1 MIGALRRIV
10 QLFSRKRK
18 RKDDDFNLLEALA
31 DHAPDIFRDELLA
44 KHLDRTTSS
53 LLWQTS
59 RKLKEAVE
67 ACESF
72 SVVCSHCNPDSK
84 LTFSHKYH
92 CICPMNCPVQHYVNP
107 ELFLTLELAKWAKEN
122 GAKFD
127 AKFALRAV
135 VWGTTEVMNWVISE
149 NCEMDEDCSE
159 AAIEFDCKDMF
170 LILRDA
176 GCPVPKNI
184 CSCAAYEGNFDLLKW
199 LHEDEGYDLRPL
211 ALERIYDEEILD
223 YYYEH
228 DPDGGLRAVDDDIAI
243 YPFMRNAAKR
253 GNLVFAEWFIE
264 KKLSKGITFT
274 GWNGLIM
281 AYALW
286 EENPHRDKSQ
296 VCSIFD
302 EGFADWARA
311 QGCPEPTDDDW
322 KTLRLRERSLCMMIP
337 SQLPSLT
344 RARRPVRSLMN
355 DESKA
360 VSETPPTSY

>member
-44 KHLDRTTSS
+44 KHLGRTTAC

-72 SVVCSHCNPDSK
+72 SVVCSNCNPDDSK
-84 LTFSHKYH
+84 LTFSFKYY
-92 CICPMNCPVQHYVNP
+92 CNCPMNCPMQHYVNP
-107 ELFLTLELAKWAKEN
+107 ELFKTLELAKWAKEN

-127 AKFALRAV
+127 ARFALRAV
-135 VWGTTEVMNWVISE
+135 VCGTTEVLNWVISE
-149 NCEMDEDCSE
+149 NCEMDEGCSE
-159 AAIEFDCKDMF
+159 AAIDVNRKDMF

-176 GCPVPKNI
+176 GCPVTENI
-184 CSCAAYEGNFDLLKW
+184 CLNAAYEGWFDLLKW
-199 LHEDEGYDLRPL
+199 LHEDEGYDLHPL

-264 KKLSKGITFT
+264 KKLSEGITFT

-286 EENPHRDKSQ
+286 EESPMREAQDE
-296 VCSIFD
+296 SIFD
-302 EGFADWARA
+302 EDFVDWARA

-322 KTLRLRERSLCMMIP
+322 HMLRLREKDDDSESASESDTSSEAGP
-337 SQLPSLT
+337 ES
-344 RARRPVRSLMN
+344 
-355 DESKA
+355 DE
-360 VSETPPTSY
+360 

>member
-10 QLFSRKRK
+10 QLFSGKRK

-44 KHLDRTTSS
+44 KHLDRTTAS

-84 LTFSHKYH
+84 LTFSFKHH
-92 CICPMNCPVQHYVNP
+92 CNCPMNCPVQHYVNH
-107 ELFLTLELAKWAKEN
+107 ELFKTLELATWAKEN

-127 AKFALRAV
+127 ASFALRAV
-135 VWGTTEVMNWVISE
+135 VWGTTEVLNWVISE
-149 NCEMDEDCSE
+149 NCEMDEGCSE
-159 AAIEFDCKDMF
+159 VAIEVNRKDKF

-176 GCPVPKNI
+176 GCPVPKEI
-184 CSCAAYEGNFDLLKW
+184 CSYAAYEGNFDLLKW
-199 LHEDEGYDLRPL
+199 LHEDEGYDLHPL
-211 ALERIYDEEILD
+211 ALERIYDEEVLD

-228 DPDGGLRAVDDDIAI
+228 ATDGGLRAVDDDVAI
-243 YPFMRNAAKR
+243 YPFMRNAAAR
-253 GNLVFAEWFIE
+253 GNCAFAEWFIE
-264 KKLSKGITFT
+264 KKLSEGITFT
-274 GWNGLIM
+274 AWNGLIM

-286 EENPHRDKSQ
+286 EESPYRES
-296 VCSIFD
+296 FD

-322 KTLRLRERSLCMMIP
+322 KTLRLREKEPLYDDSESASESDTSSEAGP
-337 SQLPSLT
+337 ES
-344 RARRPVRSLMN
+344 
-355 DESKA
+355 DE
-360 VSETPPTSY
+360 

>member
-18 RKDDDFNLLEALA
+18 KMDDDFNLLEALA

-44 KHLDRTTSS
+44 KHLDRTTTS

-92 CICPMNCPVQHYVNP
+92 CICPMNYPVQHYVNP

-228 DPDGGLRAVDDDIAI
+228 ATDGGIRAVDDDVAI
-243 YPFMRNAAKR
+243 YLFMQNAAKR
-253 GNLVFAEWFIE
+253 GNRVFAEWFIE

-286 EENPHRDKSQ
+286 EDSPYRESFD
-296 VCSIFD
+296 D

-322 KTLRLRERSLCMMIP
+322 HMLRLREKDDDSESASESDTSSEAGP
-337 SQLPSLT
+337 ES
-344 RARRPVRSLMN
+344 
-355 DESKA
+355 DE
-360 VSETPPTSY
+360 